1 MSVLSHDNNLWTRFR
16 NGDEQA
22 LFVIYK
28 TYYNYLYKC
37 GLKLSGDP
45 VLTADLINQV
55 FLGIW
60 ERKDSVGEVEHLKA
74 YLVTGLK
81 RMIYKEWEA
90 REKHRTMLQS
100 PDFVTEAFQ
109 QSIEEH
115 LVQLQLKEDNRL
127 RILAAVKKLSP
138 RQQELI
144 SLRFYQELSYEE
156 MADKTGLSP
165 RTIYNAVYEALKKLK
180 SGLLQKVMVMLL
192 LLSIYFYASLIA

>member
-1 MSVLSHDNNLWTRFR
+1 MSVLSPDNNLWTRFR

-28 TYYNYLYKC
+28 THYNYLYKC

-60 ERKDSVGEVEHLKA
+60 ERKDTVGEVEHLKA

-90 REKHRTMLQS
+90 REKHRSMLQS

-109 QSIEEH
+109 HSIEEH
-115 LVQLQLKEDNRL
+115 LVQLQLKEDNRQ
-127 RILAAVKKLSP
+127 RILDAVKKLSP

-144 SLRFYQELSYEE
+144 SLRFYQELTYEE

-180 SGLLQKVMVMLL
+180 SGLLQKVMVMIL
-192 LLSIYFYASLIA
+192 LLSVHCYATLIC

>member
-1 MSVLSHDNNLWTRFR
+1 MPVLSHNDNLWNRFR

-37 GLKLSGDP
+37 GLKLSGDAT
-45 VLTADLINQV
+45 LTADLINQV

-60 ERKDSVGEVEHLKA
+60 ERKGGVGEVEHIKA
-74 YLVTGLK
+74 YLVTALK

-90 REKHRTMLQS
+90 RDKHRTMLQS
-100 PDFVTEAFQ
+100 PDFVVEEFQ

-127 RILAAVKKLSP
+127 RLLAAIKKLSP

-144 SLRFYQELSYEE
+144 SMRFYQELSYEE
-156 MADKTGLSP
+156 MADKTGLSS

-180 SGLLQKVMVMLL
+180 TGLLQKVMLL
-192 LLSIYFYASLIA
+192 FFILSVYCYISMIM